1 MKRRYRFATALMT
14 LAGLAACGQQAQK
27 PSEELRRDLEQVG
40 SSDMQ
45 LAPKG
50 AGTQVI
56 SAIEQGPAGT
66 RTPSTPQP
74 RATAKPVAERM
85 QAPTPAPMPVVEA
98 PHPQPEVKVVQQS
111 APQPV
116 VAEQPVSAE
125 PSAPATRR
133 PAPMPVPSTQR
144 APRGGWKTT
153 GDIIRNAPFPIN
165 P

>member
-27 PSEELRRDLEQVG
+27 PSEDLRRDLEQVG

-45 LAPKG
+45 LVPNG

-66 RTPSTPQP
+66 RKPATPQP
-74 RATAKPVAERM
+74 RATVSPVALRT
-85 QAPTPAPMPVVEA
+85 PTPTPVVEA
-98 PHPQPEVKVVQQS
+98 PQPQPEVKVVELP
-111 APQPV
+111 APQPQ
-116 VAEQPVSAE
+116 VAEQPVAVE